1 MKVRGCDGH
10 DVPGRIAPG
19 RGAVHA
25 LSVRGGSL
33 ARHAYRIVHEHY
45 PPFDGGG
52 ACRWGSRWIGPGRWV
67 IHAAETY
74 ALAVLEN
81 LVHWQTSAL
90 PPRLVCVRVTIP
102 VGLEQ
107 ERIEE
112 FDRAALTA
120 NDFASTRALGNQWY
134 DRGRT
139 SVLWVP
145 SAVSPYES
153 NVLFNQRHG
162 DFPRI
167 EAAPPISARVDP
179 RLTR

>member
-1 MKVRGCDGH
+1 MVFR
-10 DVPGRIAPG
+10 PEAPQ
-19 RGAVHA
+19 
-25 LSVRGGSL
+25 
-33 ARHAYRIVHEHY
+33 HAYRIVHTRY

-52 ACRWGSRWIGPGRWV
+52 TQRWGSRWIGPGRWV

-90 PPRLVCVRVTIP
+90 PLELVCVRVTIP
-102 VGLEQ
+102 AGIEQ
-107 ERIEE
+107 ERIDE
-112 FDRAALTA
+112 FDRESLAS
-120 NDFASTRALGNQWY
+120 NDFASTRVLGNRWY
-134 DRGRT
+134 DCGRT

-153 NVLFNQRHG
+153 NVLFNQIHA

-167 EAAPPISARVDP
+167 DAAAPASARVDA
-179 RLTR
+179 RLMR

>member
-1 MKVRGCDGH
+1 M
-10 DVPGRIAPG
+10 
-19 RGAVHA
+19 
-25 LSVRGGSL
+25 
-33 ARHAYRIVHEHY
+33 
-45 PPFDGGG
+45 
-52 ACRWGSRWIGPGRWV
+52 

-81 LVHWQTSAL
+81 LVHWQTSSL
-90 PPRLVCVRVTIP
+90 PPSLVCVRVTIP
-102 VGLEQ
+102 AGFGQ

-112 FDRAALTA
+112 LERAALA
-120 NDFASTRALGNQWY
+120 SNDFASTRALGNQWY
-134 DRGRT
+134 DRRRT

-153 NVLFNQRHG
+153 NVLLNQGHS

-167 EAAPPISARVDP
+167 KADAPVPAHVDP

>member
-1 MKVRGCDGH
+1 MVFRPD
-10 DVPGRIAPG
+10 AP
-19 RGAVHA
+19 
-25 LSVRGGSL
+25 
-33 ARHAYRIVHEHY
+33 RHAYRIVHEHY

-52 ACRWGSRWIGPGRWV
+52 AYRWGSRWVGPGRLV

-102 VGLEQ
+102 AGLEQ
-107 ERIEE
+107 ERIDE
-112 FDRAALTA
+112 FDRAASTS
-120 NDFASTRALGNQWY
+120 NDFASTRTLGNQWH

-153 NVLFNQRHG
+153 NVLFNQRHA
-162 DFPRI
+162 DFPQI
-167 EAAPPISARVDP
+167 VTAPPISARVDP

>member
-1 MKVRGCDGH
+1 M
-10 DVPGRIAPG
+10 
-19 RGAVHA
+19 
-25 LSVRGGSL
+25 
-33 ARHAYRIVHEHY
+33 
-45 PPFDGGG
+45 
-52 ACRWGSRWIGPGRWV
+52 GPGRWV

-90 PPRLVCVRVTIP
+90 PPRLVCARVTIP

-112 FDRAALTA
+112 FDRSALTA
-120 NDFASTRALGNQWY
+120 NDFVSTRALGNQWY

-145 SAVSPYES
+145 SAVSPHES
-153 NVLFNQRHG
+153 NVLFNQRHA

-167 EAAPPISARVDP
+167 EVAPPISARVAP

>member
-112 FDRAALTA
+112 FDCAALTA

>member
-1 MKVRGCDGH
+1 MVFRPD
-10 DVPGRIAPG
+10 AP
-19 RGAVHA
+19 
-25 LSVRGGSL
+25 
-33 ARHAYRIVHEHY
+33 RHAYRIVHERY

-52 ACRWGSRWIGPGRWV
+52 ACRWGSRWLGPGRWV

-102 VGLEQ
+102 AGLEQ

-134 DRGRT
+134 DHGRT

-153 NVLFNQRHG
+153 NVLFNQRHA

>member
-1 MKVRGCDGH
+1 MVFRPD
-10 DVPGRIAPG
+10 APK
-19 RGAVHA
+19 
-25 LSVRGGSL
+25 
-33 ARHAYRIVHEHY
+33 HAYRIVHERY

-52 ACRWGSRWIGPGRWV
+52 AYRWGSRWVGPGRRV
-67 IHAAETY
+67 IHAAQTY

-90 PPRLVCVRVTIP
+90 PSRLVCVRVTIP
-102 VGLEQ
+102 AGLEQ
-107 ERIEE
+107 ERIDE
-112 FDRAALTA
+112 FDRAALTS
-120 NDFASTRALGNQWY
+120 NDFASTRTLGNQWH

-153 NVLFNQRHG
+153 NVLFSQRHA
-162 DFPRI
+162 DFTQI
-167 EAAPPISARVDP
+167 AAAPPISARVDP

>member
-1 MKVRGCDGH
+1 MVFR
-10 DVPGRIAPG
+10 PEAPEY
-19 RGAVHA
+19 
-25 LSVRGGSL
+25 
-33 ARHAYRIVHEHY
+33 AYRIVHARY

-52 ACRWGSRWIGPGRWV
+52 TRRWGSRWIGPGRWV

-81 LVHWQTSAL
+81 LVHWQASAL
-90 PPRLVCVRVTIP
+90 PPKLVCVRVTIP
-102 VGLEQ
+102 AGMEQ
-107 ERIEE
+107 ERIDE
-112 FDRAALTA
+112 FDRASLAA
-120 NDFASTRALGNQWY
+120 NDFASTRALGNRWY

-153 NVLFNQRHG
+153 NVLFNQLHA

-167 EAAPPISARVDP
+167 DTAAPVSARVDA
-179 RLTR
+179 RLAR

>member
-1 MKVRGCDGH
+1 MVFR
-10 DVPGRIAPG
+10 PEAP
-19 RGAVHA
+19 
-25 LSVRGGSL
+25 
-33 ARHAYRIVHEHY
+33 RHAYRIVHERY

-52 ACRWGSRWIGPGRWV
+52 AYRWGSRWIGPGRWV

-102 VGLEQ
+102 AGLEQ
-107 ERIEE
+107 ERIDE

-120 NDFASTRALGNQWY
+120 NDFASTRTLGNQWY

-153 NVLFNQRHG
+153 NVLFNQCHA

-167 EAAPPISARVDP
+167 EAVPPISARVDP